1 MSGSSFSPVLSLR
14 SDSICFRILK
24 TSGRRLTSRG
34 EPLRANNMFYNLARS
49 VVLLI
54 CICGV
59 VSTAVSQ
66 GAWLDVPFV
75 EQEKNGCGS
84 ASIAMVM
91 QYWQRQ
97 QGRPSDDSAQGT
109 QIHRA
114 LYVPGTDGIYASA
127 MERYFQEHE
136 FRTFSFRGDWEL
148 LEQHLEKGRPLI
160 VALKPSGSNSSLHN
174 VVVVGLD
181 PKRKLVLLN
190 DPARRK
196 LLKKDRSG
204 FEKQW
209 SANGNWTLLAL
220 PQPAGSG

>member
-1 MSGSSFSPVLSLR
+1 
-14 SDSICFRILK
+14 
-24 TSGRRLTSRG
+24 
-34 EPLRANNMFYNLARS
+34 
-49 VVLLI
+49 
-54 CICGV
+54 
-59 VSTAVSQ
+59 VSTAASQ

-91 QYWQRQ
+91 QYWQMQ
-97 QGRPSDDSAQGT
+97 QGRSLDDTARAT

-114 LYVPGTDGIYASA
+114 IYVPGTDGIYASA
-127 MERYFQEHE
+127 MELYFQEHE

-148 LEQHLEKGRPLI
+148 LEQHLQKGRPLI
-160 VALKPSGSNSSLHN
+160 AALKPSGSNSSLHY

-181 PKRKLVLLN
+181 AKGKLVLLN

-196 LLKKDRSG
+196 LLKQEWSG

-209 SANGNWTLLAL
+209 SATGKWTLLAL